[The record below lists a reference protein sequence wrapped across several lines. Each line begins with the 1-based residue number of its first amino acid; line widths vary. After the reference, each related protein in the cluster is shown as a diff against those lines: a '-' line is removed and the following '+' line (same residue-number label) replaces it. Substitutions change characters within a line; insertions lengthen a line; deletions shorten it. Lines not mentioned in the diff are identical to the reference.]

1 MKKFLAVA
9 FLAVVTQAKTQV
21 INLQAPQAGEKAV
34 KRIVASE
41 NKSIVRVDV
50 PACDIQMMWMPAWRV
65 PRQERKWLLQ
75 YTSAPQLS
83 MPYVAYFNMVGRNSF
98 SIGVSA
104 LEYDVNIESKINQE
118 KGVQRP

>member
-41 NKSIVRVDV
+41 NKSVVRIDV
-50 PACDIQMMWMPAWRV
+50 PACDI
-65 PRQERKWLLQ
+65 
-75 YTSAPQLS
+75 
-83 MPYVAYFNMVGRNSF
+83 
-98 SIGVSA
+98 
-104 LEYDVNIESKINQE
+104 
-118 KGVQRP
+118 